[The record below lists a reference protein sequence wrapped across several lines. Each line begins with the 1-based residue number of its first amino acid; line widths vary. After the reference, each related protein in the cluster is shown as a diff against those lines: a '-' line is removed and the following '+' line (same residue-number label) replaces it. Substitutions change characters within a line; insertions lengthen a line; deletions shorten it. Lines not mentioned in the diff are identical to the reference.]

1 MSAKEKEL
9 NIEALYYISEMMI
22 NGWDGPKNHIIDQ
35 KLPRFPGNHWDIL
48 KKQERE
54 KARNGKENFVFYK
67 IDTEKNISS
76 SGIEKAYNINNFLR
90 LKKTGRDS

>member
-22 NGWDGPKNHIIDQ
+22 NGWDDPKNHIIDQ

-54 KARNGKENFVFYK
+54 KARNEKEEGVK
-67 IDTEKNISS
+67 ILVSMESKS
-76 SGIEKAYNINNFLR
+76 F
-90 LKKTGRDS
+90 